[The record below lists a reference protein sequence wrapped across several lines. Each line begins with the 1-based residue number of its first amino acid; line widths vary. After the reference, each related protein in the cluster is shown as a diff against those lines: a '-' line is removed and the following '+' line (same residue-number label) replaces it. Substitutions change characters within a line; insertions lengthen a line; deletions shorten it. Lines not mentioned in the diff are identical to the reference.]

1 MYRYA
6 SIFSVVILFISSC
19 TQNSISGA
27 EGVLEQAV
35 SPDGLSFFV
44 APDGNDDDRGTL
56 TEPFE
61 TLRHARDAVRK
72 VKKAGAKPVT
82 VYLREGVYHL
92 SRPVTF
98 TEDDSGSSD
107 APVTYKAYPGERPVV
122 SGGFKLNL
130 KWRTYKDG
138 IMMANVP
145 GQIDEI
151 DQLFVNG
158 KRQNMARY
166 PNFDSTERFFGGTSA
181 DAIAPARVKT
191 WSNPAGGYI
200 HALHKSMWG
209 SKHYRITGVDTEGKL
224 KLHGGWQENRGGGFD
239 DYFRGGYHN
248 KYLFVENIF
257 ELLDAPGEWYFDRK
271 SSILYLKPFDEV
283 DLFNAEVIGAG
294 LKQLFIAK
302 GSTQKPVCNIR
313 FQGLTFKHTKRI
325 FMDPYERLL
334 RGDWS
339 IARLAAVHF
348 EGAENCS
355 VEDCF
360 FEDLGGNGVFI
371 SRYNRQVNV
380 IGCRFTRLC
389 ESCVCLVGDYGA
401 VRSGAVEYSRTLPQ
415 DRIDLTPGPITPD
428 YPAHCR
434 IHNNLMHR
442 FGIIG
447 KQVAGVFVSMS
458 QQITVS
464 HNTIYQCPR
473 AAICIND
480 GCWGGHIIEYN
491 DAFNT
496 VAESGDHGP
505 FNSWGRDR
513 WWKTSYNGGR
523 DIEPFAKERSLLDNY
538 KVTHIRNNRFAH
550 PGGHSWGID
559 LDDGSSNYHVYNNL
573 CLGLGVKLR
582 EGFFRRIENN
592 IIINGFGGFH
602 IWMPG
607 SDDVISRN
615 IFISDKPYQFI
626 RANPQYAK
634 EFDYNIFYSD
644 KGMPT
649 ITGVGKSMTLK
660 QWQEK
665 GFDRHSVFADP
676 LFVDADNGN
685 YQVKTQSP
693 ALQLG
698 FKNFDMNKFGVI
710 KPAFQFEA
718 SKESRHFK
726 PAPTEAESVSV
737 RSPHLV
743 PWLGA
748 TIKNLIGEAE
758 KSAAGLGAE
767 TGILFMEVP
776 ADSEAAKSGFQTGDV
791 LLKIAG
797 ETVHSIRDF
806 NRLLKRYSGRNVR
819 VVVFN
824 ATERTFRLTLQK

>member
-1 MYRYA
+1 M
-6 SIFSVVILFISSC
+6 
-19 TQNSISGA
+19 QNTITEA
-27 EGVLEQAV
+27 EGNSGQVV
-35 SPDGLSFFV
+35 SPDSLSFFV
-44 APDGNDDDRGTL
+44 APDGNDEDRGTL
-56 TEPFE
+56 TEPFA
-61 TLRHARDAVRK
+61 TLHQARDAVRK
-72 VKKAGAKPVT
+72 SKKAGAKSAT
-82 VYLREGVYHL
+82 VYLREGVYYL
-92 SRPVTF
+92 SRPVAF
-98 TEDDSGSSD
+98 TEEDSGSSD

-122 SGGFKLNL
+122 SGGFKVNL

-151 DQLFVNG
+151 DQLFVNS

-166 PNFDSTERFFGGTSA
+166 PNFNTTARFFGGTSV
-181 DAIAPARVKT
+181 DAISPARVKT
-191 WSNPAGGYI
+191 WSNPAGGYM

-209 SKHYRITGVDTEGKL
+209 SKHYRITGVDTDGKL
-224 KLHGGWQENRGGGFD
+224 NLQGGWQENRGGGFD
-239 DYFRGGYHN
+239 DYFREGYHN

-271 SSILYLKPFDEV
+271 SSILYVKPFDEL
-283 DLFNAEVIGAG
+283 DLSNAEIIGAG
-294 LKQLFIAK
+294 LRQLFIVK
-302 GSTQKPVCNIR
+302 GSVQKPVSNIR
-313 FQGLTFKHTKRI
+313 FQGLTFRHTKRI
-325 FMDPYERLL
+325 FMAPYERLL

-380 IGCRFTRLC
+380 AGCKFTRLC

-401 VRSGAVEYSRTLPQ
+401 VHSGAVEYSRTLPQ
-415 DRIDLTPGPITPD
+415 DRIDLTPGPKTPD

-434 IHNNLMHR
+434 IHNNLMQR

-447 KQVAGVFVSMS
+447 KQVAGVFISMS

-480 GCWGGHIIEYN
+480 GCWGGHIVEYN

-496 VAESGDHGP
+496 VTESGDHGP

-559 LDDGSSNYHVYNNL
+559 LDDGSSNYLVYNNL
-573 CLGLGVKLR
+573 CLGMGVKLR
-582 EGFFRRIENN
+582 EGFFRRVENN
-592 IIINGFGGFH
+592 VIINGFGGFH

-607 SDDVISRN
+607 CDDVISRN

-626 RANPQYAK
+626 RANPEYAK

-644 KGMPT
+644 KGMPM
-649 ITGVGKSMTLK
+649 ITGVGKPMTLK

-665 GFDRHSVFADP
+665 GFDQHSIFANP

-685 YQVKTQSP
+685 YQVKPQSP

-710 KPAFQFEA
+710 KQAFQFEV

-726 PAPTEAESVSV
+726 PAPTKAESVSV
-737 RSPHLV
+737 RSPNLV

-748 TIKNLIGEAE
+748 TVKNLIGEAE

-767 TGILFMEVP
+767 TGILFVEVP
-776 ADSEAAKSGFQTGDV
+776 AGSEAAKSGFQAGDV
-791 LLKIAG
+791 LLKMAG
-797 ETVHSIRDF
+797 KPVHSIRDL
-806 NRLLKRYSGRNVR
+806 NRLLKQYSGKNVN

-824 ATERTFRLTLQK
+824 ATERTLALTLQN